1 MARKTKTITI
11 PGVRS
16 EEAGQ
21 RDNGKCFLI
30 TEMPARQAEQWADR
44 AFLALA
50 HANVNLPSESERSGM
65 AGIVGIVYL
74 FASVQF
80 PELAPLMDELMGCV
94 VYVSDHVNRDTRQ
107 PITRPLIDNGAEGDD
122 IEEVATRQML
132 RREVMDLHVNFL
144 LGARMLD
151 LIARA
156 SELRDLPD
164 TETTPTSPSPSESS
178 SEAA

>member
-11 PGVRS
+11 PGAPS
-16 EEAGQ
+16 DIPGQ
-21 RDNGKCFLI
+21 RDNGKTFLL
-30 TEMPARQAEQWADR
+30 TEMPARQAEAWADR

-50 HANVNLPSESERSGM
+50 HSRADLPPEAERSGM
-65 AGIVGIVYL
+65 AGLVGIVHL
-74 FASVQF
+74 FSSVQF
-80 PELAPLMDELMGCV
+80 PEILPLMDELMSRV
-94 VYVSDHVNRDTRQ
+94 LLVWDPQKKLTRA
-107 PITRPLIDNGAEGDD
+107 LLDNGDEGDD

-156 SELRDLPD
+156 SELTELPD
-164 TETTPTSPSPSESS
+164 TETIQTSQFPLESS